1 MDDLAWVAIS
11 KIHILVE
18 MVIILGTL
26 SKFHDRLDLLPLYT
40 QFVENFI
47 NCELGGHSCL
57 SKLHSL
63 FNRYYGKV
71 YYESI
76 LAQ

>member
-1 MDDLAWVAIS
+1 MEDLAWVAIS
-11 KIHILVE
+11 KIHILIE

-40 QFVENFI
+40 QFVENLI
-47 NCELGGHSCL
+47 NCEQGGFSCI

-63 FNRYYGKV
+63 FNRYYAKV
-71 YYESI
+71 YFESI
-76 LAQ
+76 TA